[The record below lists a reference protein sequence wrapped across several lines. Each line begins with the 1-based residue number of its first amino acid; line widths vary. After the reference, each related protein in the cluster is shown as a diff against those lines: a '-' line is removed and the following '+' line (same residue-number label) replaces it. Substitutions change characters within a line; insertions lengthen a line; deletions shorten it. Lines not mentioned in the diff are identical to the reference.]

1 MYKNS
6 SAGNALS
13 MTTLEAFK
21 LFFTR
26 SFDFEGRSSRR
37 EFWLG
42 VLPNAVIML
51 AIIGLLLYSIL
62 GITPPINTFSIIMI
76 TALCLFCLIELVP
89 SVSLIVRR
97 MHDIGRSGYYIF
109 VLFIP
114 VLGFIWYLY
123 LVTREGQPST
133 QINADARTQSRA

>member
-1 MYKNS
+1 
-6 SAGNALS
+6 
-13 MTTLEAFK
+13 MTILEAFK

-51 AIIGLLLYSIL
+51 AIIGLLLYSLL

-114 VLGFIWYLY
+114 VFGFFWYLY

-133 QINADARTQSRA
+133 QKLHDVRTQSRA